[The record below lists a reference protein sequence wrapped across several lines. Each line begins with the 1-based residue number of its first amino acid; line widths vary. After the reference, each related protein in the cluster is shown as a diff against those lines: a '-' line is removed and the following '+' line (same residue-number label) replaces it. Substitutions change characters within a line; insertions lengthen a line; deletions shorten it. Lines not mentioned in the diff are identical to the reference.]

1 MDFLLLIGM
10 AKDILLLYAY
20 NSNLFELTQTN
31 PTFVCMRPFAC
42 IKPRCMHHW
51 WIHTEIRRNALEWS
65 VYSYGCSDKLHLVLS
80 LGWSWS
86 QLGQLM
92 DDFKTSKYGYRLVN
106 YITRS
111 VGDNVFSK
119 SGIGKSLGSCSNNTL
134 AYPYNPVNLDVLDSS
149 LVFLHCGFDP
159 GNTYLTNI
167 TYNRCFITGWSENYF
182 SNLPL

>member
-1 MDFLLLIGM
+1 
-10 AKDILLLYAY
+10 
-20 NSNLFELTQTN
+20 
-31 PTFVCMRPFAC
+31 
-42 IKPRCMHHW
+42 
-51 WIHTEIRRNALEWS
+51 
-65 VYSYGCSDKLHLVLS
+65 
-80 LGWSWS
+80 
-86 QLGQLM
+86 M

-134 AYPYNPVNLDVLDSS
+134 AYPYNLVNLDVLDSS
-149 LVFLHCGFDP
+149 LGFLHCGFDP